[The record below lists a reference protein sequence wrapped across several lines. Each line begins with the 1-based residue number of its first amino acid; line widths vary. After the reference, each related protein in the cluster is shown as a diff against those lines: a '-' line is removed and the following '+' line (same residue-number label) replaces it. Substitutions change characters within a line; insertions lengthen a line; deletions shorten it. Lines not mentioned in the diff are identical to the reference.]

1 MKTIAYIAVTAGT
14 LMMASA
20 ALAQQGG
27 GGAGGGAG
35 SGSGGGMDAG
45 MYDTFRKDWQ
55 AANNA
60 VPGGPNNPGGST
72 FPNGRAKYVVQ
83 QGCEG
88 VRVIYNSAGE
98 AIRYSCLPVRRR

>member
-1 MKTIAYIAVTAGT
+1 MKTIATIAITAGA

-20 ALAQQGG
+20 ASAQQGG
-27 GGAGGGAG
+27 GGAGGGSG

-45 MYDTFRKDWQ
+45 MYEVFRKDWQ
-55 AANNA
+55 AANDPKN
-60 VPGGPNNPGGST
+60 GRNYPGGST
-72 FPNGRAKYVVQ
+72 FPNGQTQYVVQ

-98 AIRYSCLPVRRR
+98 PIRYSCLPVRRR